1 MARRGDRL
9 LFAAAVLLFGINGA
23 AAQDAPVNTI
33 QDIFQH
39 LRTCWKPPPPAKAR
53 PIDIT
58 VVVSFNRAGNIL
70 GHPRITYES
79 AEASDSDRL
88 QYRIAVMEALQ
99 RCTPMPF
106 TDAMAG
112 AAAGRPFAIQF
123 RNRKTFTPN
132 ARETSMSATENTL
145 ILETTQGP
153 VTIEMR
159 PDLAPG
165 HVARIKELVREG
177 FYDGIVFHRVIDGF
191 MAQTGCPHGTGTGG
205 SGQKLKAEFNK
216 EPHVRGVTSMA
227 RAASPDSADSQFF
240 IVFDD
245 ARFLDNQYTVWGKVT
260 EGMENVDKIKRGE
273 PVQNPDKIV
282 KARMAA
288 DKE

>member
-1 MARRGDRL
+1 MAHCGNRL
-9 LFAAAVLLFGINGA
+9 LLVAAVLLLGTSGVA
-23 AAQDAPVNTI
+23 AEDAQVNTI

-39 LRTCWKPPPPAKAR
+39 LRTCWKPPPAAKAR

-123 RNRKTFTPN
+123 RNRRN
-132 ARETSMSATENTL
+132 
-145 ILETTQGP
+145 
-153 VTIEMR
+153 
-159 PDLAPG
+159 
-165 HVARIKELVREG
+165 
-177 FYDGIVFHRVIDGF
+177 
-191 MAQTGCPHGTGTGG
+191 
-205 SGQKLKAEFNK
+205 
-216 EPHVRGVTSMA
+216 
-227 RAASPDSADSQFF
+227 SPDKTSPPTQERRA
-240 IVFDD
+240 
-245 ARFLDNQYTVWGKVT
+245 
-260 EGMENVDKIKRGE
+260 
-273 PVQNPDKIV
+273 
-282 KARMAA
+282 
-288 DKE
+288 